1 MLACVTEAAT
11 AYHVPVLAIQRV
23 MQAAKGGSGIGPM
36 GIPAAWMPV
45 LGTYGFPERRVRSQP
60 CWGVAAGAWILAVES
75 LYAVNR
81 FSGGTPVYPTR
92 LGNIPSQ
99 DIRWAN
105 AASSQTGVPAA
116 LILAVAAQE
125 SGFDPDAVS
134 DKGAQGLMQF
144 MPGTA
149 ARFGLRN
156 PFDPKAAIFAGARY
170 LRVLYQELGS
180 WKLALAGYNAG
191 ERSVVDAGYH
201 IPPFRQTQK
210 YVPDVLAHYQQI
222 AGQSK

>member
-1 MLACVTEAAT
+1 
-11 AYHVPVLAIQRV
+11 
-23 MQAAKGGSGIGPM
+23 M
-36 GIPAAWMPV
+36 GIPRPWLPILM
-45 LGTYGFPERRVRSQP
+45 TYGFPVSEIKSNP
-60 CWGVAAGAWILAVES
+60 CWGVAAGTWILAVEQM
-75 LYAVNR
+75 YAR
-81 FSGGTPVYPTR
+81 DGLSIKGRPVYPGT
-92 LGNIPSQ
+92 LPSIPQ
-99 DIRWAN
+99 QFIIWADR
-105 AASSQTGVPAA
+105 AAVETGVPAA

-125 SGFDPDAVS
+125 SGFDPKAVS

-191 ERSVVDAGYH
+191 ARSVIDAGYH
-201 IPPFRQTQK
+201 IPPFWQTQN
-210 YVPDVLAHYQQI
+210 YVPDVLAKYQRI
-222 AGQSK
+222 VKSNG